1 MPDTTDTNTWRELHT
16 ETGSY
21 PSVTYLL
28 IDDLYVGQ
36 MEGVQRT
43 LCPPEKHPEPV
54 VRTEKPWEGDGV
66 WMHNGWL
73 YDHDEQV
80 FKLWYH
86 CHEPSFREEYPD
98 LGWPYRRAYAVS
110 ADARTWEKPDL
121 GVVEWQ
127 GNTHNNLVAFPP
139 AGGDGA
145 NANVF
150 MNPHNDDPNS
160 RYMSLSAERHPRQPG
175 EKAITWPGGPAAKD
189 NPNGRG
195 FYLCDSPDGFTWTR
209 RPEIIMSHA
218 LCMDG
223 PTLHGFD
230 EDLNAWIIWWRPR
243 IQLYGGPKFRTMGIS
258 IASDLERVPYPQMA
272 LVPDAG
278 DAPGTEFD
286 RCASVK
292 VSGGYVALVRTLFP
306 EYNNRDQ
313 EKRDFRHIHCQ
324 LAFSRDAR
332 TWSRPAGRQS
342 MLTGGELGTW
352 DEKLMTPANPIQV
365 GDDIY
370 ILYQAGRGETQRG
383 IGLATLKRDR
393 WAAIEP
399 VHIHGVLQTNPVC
412 WANGQL
418 HINANATGGSIR
430 AELQDV
436 KGTPITGFTMDDC
449 DPLTG
454 DSLDHPMSWGGK
466 SQLPAEIVGAAYS
479 EGYPGRVLSIR
490 FDLNQAKLFSF
501 SC

>member
-1 MPDTTDTNTWRELHT
+1 MTQVTDWQQEHV

-21 PSVTYLL
+21 PPVTYLL
-28 IDDLYVGQ
+28 IDDAHIRH
-36 MEGVQRT
+36 MEGVQRI
-43 LCPPEKHPEPV
+43 LCKPQKHPEPV
-54 VRTEKPWEGDGV
+54 LKAEKPWEGEGV

-73 YDHDEQV
+73 YDHDERV

-86 CHEPSFREEYPD
+86 CHDPSFFAEYPD
-98 LGWPYRRAYAVS
+98 LGWNYRRAYAVS
-110 ADARTWEKPDL
+110 ADAQTWEKPDL
-121 GVVEWQ
+121 GVVAWE
-127 GNTHNNLVAFPP
+127 GSTRNNLVAFPP
-139 AGGDGA
+139 AGGDGP

-150 MNPHNDDPNS
+150 RNPCHGDSNC
-160 RYMSLSAERHPRQPG
+160 RYMSLSSERHPREPG
-175 EKAITWPGGPAAKD
+175 ERAITWPGGPD
-189 NPNGRG
+189 EQSNPNGRG

-209 RPEIIMSHA
+209 RPRIIMSHA

-223 PTLHGFD
+223 PTVHGFD
-230 EDLNAWIIWWRPR
+230 ADLNAWIVWWRPR
-243 IQLYGGPKFRTMGIS
+243 IQLPRGPKFRTMGIS
-258 IASDLERVPYPQMA
+258 IASDLEKMPYPQMA
-272 LVPDAG
+272 LVPDDG

-342 MLTGGELGTW
+342 MLTVGEPGSW
-352 DEKLMTPANPIQV
+352 DEKLITPANPIQV

-370 ILYQAGRGETQRG
+370 ILYQAGQGETQRG

-399 VHIHGVLQTNPVC
+399 VHIHGVLRTQPVC
-412 WANGQL
+412 WANRQL
-418 HINANATGGSIR
+418 RINADAAGGSIR

-436 KGTPITGFTMDDC
+436 RGTPIAEFTMDDC
-449 DPLTG
+449 DPFTG

-466 SQLPAEIVGAAYS
+466 SQLSDDIVGSAYR
-479 EGYPGRVLSIR
+479 EGTPGRVMSIR
-490 FDLNQAKLFSF
+490 FDIDRARLFSF